1 MKKLF
6 LTSLT
11 LSVGL
16 FCLGSAAA
24 ADTATRSTLEAKLAL
39 ESSLEKRVQM
49 VLSEALGT
57 NDVIVIISAEMQQET
72 QKKASL
78 DFLPGIPEKEKVG
91 EASISSSLT
100 MVKKISATLIL
111 DRNLPED
118 DIKLARKLAS
128 GLLGVPA
135 DREDLISV
143 EKMDFRKT
151 KPFALAD
158 LLVPPNLWNVI
169 WVVLIAVLGVM
180 TVVTFFSPI
189 SRTTRNLVSIVG
201 TKLSEK
207 ASDSG
212 PGRAMEAALPTA
224 LPAEAAAAKKEAAGG
239 ENGKKPPFWFLNE
252 GNTSNL
258 AFILRNKTTEEIT
271 MVLNYAPRSVSSALI
286 EALYPKSV
294 EALAALPKVTLM
306 PEAAVKALESELY
319 AALDYVVGSE
329 DKTMEIIEQLPEAM
343 QQNAVTT
350 LAAQNPALSKKVSE
364 SIVRFEDIKYLEP
377 MHAQMLARRLPM
389 KNLALAMKGSDI
401 AQIFTDKLTE
411 GMQERFRQELDL
423 TRAVAPEVQR
433 TERLRL
439 AMEIKKLRNE
449 GFLTLDRSGKAAAH
463 AATHAAPPPS
473 APKPAAPAKPA
484 AAGAKPG
491 PVVTQI
497 SPTSMSAGPAPQT
510 LIITGSNFFAGNV
523 VQFKYE
529 SGPGA
534 GIWKTGKPPAVKSD
548 TQLTVAMNPGLSAGT
563 VGVRVCRSIVAT
575 GPNDA
580 SSGTHSVKVTAAEPA
595 KAPEA
600 AK

>member
-1 MKKLF
+1 MKKLL
-6 LTSLT
+6 LTSFT
-11 LSVGL
+11 LSLGL
-16 FCLGSAAA
+16 LCPGPAAA
-24 ADTATRSTLEAKLAL
+24 ADTSTRSTLEAKLAL

-57 NDVIVIISAEMQQET
+57 SDVIVIISAEMQQET
-72 QKKASL
+72 QKKTSL

-91 EASISSSLT
+91 EAAISSSLT

-111 DRNLPED
+111 DRSLPEE

-151 KPFALAD
+151 KPFSAAD
-158 LLVPPNLWNVI
+158 LLVPPNLWNVV
-169 WVVLIAVLGVM
+169 WVALIALLGMLTVL
-180 TVVTFFSPI
+180 TFFSPI
-189 SRTTRNLVSIVG
+189 SRTTRNLVAMVG
-201 TKLSEK
+201 AKLSEK

-212 PGRAMEAALPTA
+212 PGRAMEAALPAA
-224 LPAEAAAAKKEAAGG
+224 LPAEAAAKKEAGG
-239 ENGKKPPFWFLNE
+239 AENGKKPPFWFLNE

-258 AFILRNKTTEEIT
+258 AFILRTKTPEEIT
-271 MVLNYAPRSVSSALI
+271 MVLNYAPRNVSAALI

-306 PEAAVKALESELY
+306 PEAAVKALENELY

-343 QQNAVTT
+343 QEKAVTT
-350 LAAQNPALSKKVSE
+350 LAAQNPALSRKVSE
-364 SIVRFEDIKYLEP
+364 SIVRFDDIKYLEP
-377 MHAQMLARRLPM
+377 MHAQLLARRLPM

-401 AQIFTDKLTE
+401 AEIFIDKLTE

-423 TRAVAPEVQR
+423 TRAVAPEAQR

-439 AMEIKKLRNE
+439 AMEIKRLRNE
-449 GFLTLDRSGKAAAH
+449 GFLTLDRSGRAAVQ
-463 AATHAAPPPS
+463 AAPSS
-473 APKPAAPAKPA
+473 APKPAAAAAKPA
-484 AAGAKPG
+484 AAGPKPS

-497 SPTSMSAGPAPQT
+497 SPTAMSAGPAPQT
-510 LIITGSNFFAGNV
+510 LTITGSNFHAGNV
-523 VQFKYE
+523 VQFRYE

-534 GIWKTGKPPAVKSD
+534 GIWKTGKPPVVKSD
-548 TQLTVAMNPGLSAGT
+548 TQLTAAMSPGLSAGA

-575 GPNDA
+575 GPDDS
-580 SSGTHSVKVTAAEPA
+580 SSGTHTVTVTAAAPA